1 MKMRLSK
8 EHKGSAPSLLDIQKF
23 FSMDKS
29 T

>member
-8 EHKGSAPSLLDIQKF
+8 EHKGSAASLLDIQTF